1 MSDDTVIIDVISIGR
16 ELLVEAPRRAW
27 ARREAAKLSP
37 FTPAE
42 VRRMV
47 LLARRLDARS

>member
-27 ARREAAKLSP
+27 ENQA
-37 FTPAE
+37 
-42 VRRMV
+42 
-47 LLARRLDARS
+47 